1 MTRVYY
7 KEAVGCFI
15 VFDVTRQ
22 STFDAVAKWKYDL
35 DTKVQLANG
44 QPIPCLLLANKVYQL
59 FISYQMWNQVAAHLY
74 VLTSTEIG
82 PNVYINVLFIYVSL
96 C

>member
-7 KEAVGCFI
+7 KEAVGCLI

-22 STFDAVAKWKYDL
+22 STFDAVAKWKFDL

-44 QPIPCLLLANKVYQL
+44 QPIPCLLLANKVE
-59 FISYQMWNQVAAHLY
+59 H
-74 VLTSTEIG
+74 
-82 PNVYINVLFIYVSL
+82 IN
-96 C
+96 

>member
-22 STFDAVAKWKYDL
+22 STFEAVAKWKHDL
-35 DTKVQLANG
+35 DSKVQLANG
-44 QPIPCLLLANKVYQL
+44 QPIPCLLLANKV
-59 FISYQMWNQVAAHLY
+59 
-74 VLTSTEIG
+74 TK
-82 PNVYINVLFIYVSL
+82 VYCL
-96 C
+96 